1 MGIHTTNDQTM
12 PQESTIKRM
21 NVMVLDD
28 SEVDRKTIIRLCNR
42 AGLNC
47 TFGEADSLHS
57 LSIAMDHTSFDLIF
71 IDYLLGHESGL
82 DAVKMA
88 LEHETQTSAAAI
100 MVAGEGQIDIAVEAM
115 RLGCADYLTKS
126 MLTVDALQKS
136 IATAIERTVI
146 KARFAQEAHTRKDL
160 ESTIKRYAEASTA
173 EMRTLLSATLRRVRL
188 MRKHEAGPDFVH
200 DLRILE
206 VDIDMLWKALPNFRA
221 NVTTELPSRPKPK
234 TLLSHQSGCA
244 TTSGPSPNSND
255 VTVEA
260 GPITIIDAEKKNA
273 KATMNIKNEP
283 VDMR

>member
-1 MGIHTTNDQTM
+1 
-12 PQESTIKRM
+12 
-21 NVMVLDD
+21 MVLDD

-47 TFGEADSLHS
+47 TISEADGLHS
-57 LSIAMDHTSFDLIF
+57 LSHALDHTSFDLIF

-88 LEHETQTSAAAI
+88 LEHENQTSASAI

-136 IATAIERTVI
+136 IATAIERKVI
-146 KARFAQEAHTRKDL
+146 KARFTDEVHTRKAL

-200 DLRILE
+200 DLGTLE
-206 VDIDMLWKALPNFRA
+206 GDIDLLWKALPNFKA
-221 NVTTELPSRPKPK
+221 NVATKLALTAK
-234 TLLSHQSGCA
+234 T
-244 TTSGPSPNSND
+244 
-255 VTVEA
+255 
-260 GPITIIDAEKKNA
+260 
-273 KATMNIKNEP
+273 
-283 VDMR
+283 

>member
-1 MGIHTTNDQTM
+1 MDIQTTNDQTV

-47 TFGEADSLHS
+47 TISEADGLHS
-57 LSIAMDHTSFDLIF
+57 LSHALDHTSFDLIF

-88 LEHETQTSAAAI
+88 LEHENQTSASAI

-136 IATAIERTVI
+136 IATAIERKVI
-146 KARFAQEAHTRKDL
+146 KARFTDEVHTRKAL

-200 DLRILE
+200 DLGILE
-206 VDIDMLWKALPNFRA
+206 GDIDLLWKALPNFKA
-221 NVTTELPSRPKPK
+221 KV
-234 TLLSHQSGCA
+234 A
-244 TTSGPSPNSND
+244 TKLALT
-255 VTVEA
+255 
-260 GPITIIDAEKKNA
+260 A
-273 KATMNIKNEP
+273 KA
-283 VDMR
+283 